1 MGASGKSIMSIDKP
15 ITSEK
20 DDKGLTLDKEKSTF
34 WEEVQWQNKC
44 IATKDHC
51 WINGKKNGE
60 IRDKFK
66 DGSEIRTITKYL
78 SSIKKNND
86 KIIIKNGRS
95 SNCWCL

>member
-34 WEEVQWQNKC
+34 WEKVQWQNKC

-51 WINGKKNGE
+51 WINGKKKWWN
-60 IRDKFK
+60 
-66 DGSEIRTITKYL
+66 S
-78 SSIKKNND
+78 
-86 KIIIKNGRS
+86 
-95 SNCWCL
+95 W